1 MSFQQKI
8 RSTAIRAT
16 AAVIFVEVT
25 THLPSEGRSSLTYHY
40 LFDHLITPWSR
51 RLFDPEGAHHLA
63 LDVVRKGL
71 APRLSHEGRCD
82 DCRVNMKVEIG
93 GGCGSSNNGKIRKLQ
108 FPGPIGCKYV
118 VCIISC
124 LPMTIYITC
133 IRVSMIL
140 YITYIRVYDDC
151 IHIFLY
157 YIYKYC
163 TLTFGKCII
172 CSHCHL
178 SS

>member
-40 LFDHLITPWSR
+40 LFDHIITPWSR

-93 GGCGSSNNGKIRKLQ
+93 GGGSNYGKVRKLQ
-108 FPGPIGCKYV
+108 FPGPIGCKY
-118 VCIISC
+118 S
-124 LPMTIYITC
+124 
-133 IRVSMIL
+133 
-140 YITYIRVYDDC
+140 
-151 IHIFLY
+151 
-157 YIYKYC
+157 
-163 TLTFGKCII
+163 
-172 CSHCHL
+172 
-178 SS
+178 

>member
-1 MSFQQKI
+1 MMSFQQKI

-40 LFDHLITPWSR
+40 LFDHIITPWSR

-93 GGCGSSNNGKIRKLQ
+93 GCGGSSSNNGKVRKLQ
-108 FPGPIGCKYV
+108 FPGPIGCKLTCNV
-118 VCIISC
+118 V
-124 LPMTIYITC
+124 
-133 IRVSMIL
+133 
-140 YITYIRVYDDC
+140 
-151 IHIFLY
+151 
-157 YIYKYC
+157 
-163 TLTFGKCII
+163 
-172 CSHCHL
+172 
-178 SS
+178 